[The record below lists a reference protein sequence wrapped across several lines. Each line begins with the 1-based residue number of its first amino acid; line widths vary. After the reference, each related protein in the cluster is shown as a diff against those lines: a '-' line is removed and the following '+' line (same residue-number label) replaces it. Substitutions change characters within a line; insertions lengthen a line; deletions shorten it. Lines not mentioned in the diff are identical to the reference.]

1 MLQEIEL
8 FLIMLIF
15 LEIFELFW
23 QKGSHIQDYIKNLFY
38 FYKKSLFLFIILH
51 PSLYFVI
58 FAQLY
63 FQNYSFVASLLTII
77 KLFDVS
83 IKITIMDKIYKKKSL
98 GALVEV
104 LRDNPKISPLLKA
117 SSLIIYPTLFVLGYM
132 YSWQKSCFIIK
143 FHFTT
148 T

>member
-132 YSWQKSCFIIK
+132 YS
-143 FHFTT
+143 
-148 T
+148 

>member
-8 FLIMLIF
+8 FLVMLIF

-132 YSWQKSCFIIK
+132 YS
-143 FHFTT
+143 
-148 T
+148 